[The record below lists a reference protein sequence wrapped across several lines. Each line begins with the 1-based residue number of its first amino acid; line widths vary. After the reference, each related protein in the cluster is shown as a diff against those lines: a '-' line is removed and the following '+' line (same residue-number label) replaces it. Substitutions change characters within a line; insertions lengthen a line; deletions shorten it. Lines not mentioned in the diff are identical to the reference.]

1 MSNQSAPVV
10 LFVADSHFH
19 LRPDAAERD
28 RLERFL
34 AFLSFSRRATDL
46 VLLGDIFDF
55 WFDYPHFRLD
65 GYEELLI
72 ALDAV
77 RDAGTRLH
85 FVGGNHDIWAAGYL
99 RRRYGLAGDG
109 EAVTVPFGSLRVRL
123 DHGDGFLARGPV
135 YRSFRA
141 IVRRRAGV
149 LCAKSLHPE
158 LLYAFSTWLS
168 GTSRMASRDEVSM
181 IERRAGERLAAAGGA
196 PWDLLVIGHVHHP
209 FVTEHAGRTLAC
221 LAGWLRTEGYGLLRN
236 DRFDLL
242 DFARDP
248 LPDLPPRAPASGD

>member
-1 MSNQSAPVV
+1 MSNRSAPTV

-19 LRPDAAERD
+19 LRPDAAERN

-34 AFLSFSRRATDL
+34 AFLRFSRRATDL

-55 WFDYPHFRLD
+55 WFAYPHFRLD
-65 GYEELLI
+65 GYEELLL

-85 FVGGNHDIWAAGYL
+85 FVGGNHDIWATAYL
-99 RRRYGLAGDG
+99 RRRYGIAGDG
-109 EAVTVPFGSLRVRL
+109 EAVTLELGTLRVRL
-123 DHGDGFLARGPV
+123 DHGDGLLARGV
-135 YRSFRA
+135 IYRSFRA
-141 IVRRRAGV
+141 LVRRHGVV
-149 LCAKSLHPE
+149 LCAKALHPE

-168 GTSRMASRDEVSM
+168 GTSRMASRDEVSL
-181 IERRAGERLAAAGGA
+181 IERRAREQLITAGDA

-209 FVTEHAGRTLAC
+209 YVTTHAGRTLAC
-221 LAGWLRTEGYGLLRN
+221 LAGWLQTEGYGLLR
-236 DRFDLL
+236 DGRFDLL

-248 LPDLPPRAPASGD
+248 LPDLPPRDDAGGV

>member
-1 MSNQSAPVV
+1 MSNRITSTV

-19 LRPDAAERD
+19 LRPDAAERN

-34 AFLSFSRRATDL
+34 AFLNFSRRATDL

-55 WFDYPHFRLD
+55 WFAYPHFRLD
-65 GYEELLI
+65 GYEELLL
-72 ALDAV
+72 ALDVV
-77 RDAGTRLH
+77 RAAGTRLH
-85 FVGGNHDIWAAGYL
+85 FVGGNHDIWAAQYL
-99 RRRYGLAGDG
+99 RRRYGTTGDG
-109 EAVTVPFGSLRVRL
+109 EAVTLGFGTQRVRL
-123 DHGDGFLARGPV
+123 DHGDGFLARGMV

-141 IVRRRAGV
+141 LVRRRGAV
-149 LCAKSLHPE
+149 LGAKALHPE

-168 GTSRMASRDEVSM
+168 GTSRMASRDEVSL
-181 IERRAGERLAAAGGA
+181 IERRARERLVAAGDA

-209 FVTEHAGRTLAC
+209 FVTTHAGRTLAC
-221 LAGWLRTEGYGLLRN
+221 LAGWLQTEGYGLLHH

-248 LPDLPPRAPASGD
+248 LPDLPPSDLAGDA